1 MMNFTLVDAGG
12 FTLSV
17 LSYGLILL
25 LPGMCLAFC
34 FDALGF
40 RQAPTSEKLLTGLV
54 TGSALLPL
62 LDSMA
67 TRFTSLDSALA
78 FNLGLAALAIL
89 LAFKTHWRVAPSRAA
104 IALTA
109 VWFAIVMFE
118 WIDFD
123 TGSILYQPF
132 TSFDTVKHAA
142 TVQAIHDTGTP
153 PLDPFFLR
161 PERVSYYYFFYTIA
175 ALSQR
180 LCGGLADAKAA
191 TGGLTFWTGIGLFAA
206 MRLVL
211 ERGGYLP
218 QADSGR
224 RSNLVLLILAAS
236 GLDVL
241 PVLIIGLWKGKW
253 VADPASWSEQIT
265 GWFESVIWVPHHT
278 TALIAILFG
287 FMAAADCFGANLRR
301 SASAAILAAMAF
313 ASALGLSIWVTFAA
327 VAGAAFWFALLVAE
341 RRWRAVVA
349 LAVIGLIALV
359 LAAPQ
364 IHDLSV
370 GRSGGIPVTLTV
382 HSFRPA
388 DGLFGPGI
396 MQNVARFIC
405 LPLNYFLG
413 FGVLFAGAWLYWR
426 DTRGQALPHNEL
438 ARAITTCAFAGLV
451 IGSFLRSIIFNN
463 DLGWRVMLFPMTAG
477 LMWTAAWLERFR
489 PKPIPLAMKAL
500 LSAGYATSLYA
511 LIGLRAYYAFLPVLP
526 HSVQVFGGN
535 AGTQHALRLA
545 YAWANTHLPPQAV
558 LQHNPHEPSISTRAT
573 AFGLY
578 SRNPVAVS
586 DRFGSLFG
594 ADFDLV
600 SGRLSELAPIFEDQL
615 SAEDVKN
622 RATKNHIDELVV
634 SSDDP
639 VWSQPSSWV
648 WQAKPDYESSGV
660 RLIPVAALPNQMA
673 GRAP

>member
-1 MMNFTLVDAGG
+1 MNFTLVDAGG
-12 FTLSV
+12 YTLSV
-17 LSYGLILL
+17 LSHGLILL
-25 LPGMCLAFC
+25 LPGMALAFC

-40 RQAPTSEKLLTGLV
+40 RQAPMSEKILTGLI

-67 TRFTSLDSALA
+67 ARFAGLDSALA
-78 FNLGLAALAIL
+78 FNLGLAALAL
-89 LAFKTHWRVAPSRAA
+89 VLAFKTHWRVAPSRSVL
-104 IALTA
+104 ALTA
-109 VWFAIVMFE
+109 LWFAVVMFE

-142 TVQAIHDTGTP
+142 TVQAIHDSGAP

-161 PERVSYYYFFYTIA
+161 PERVSYYYFFYTVA

-180 LCGGLADAKAA
+180 LCAGWADAKAA
-191 TGGLTFWTGIGLFAA
+191 TGGLTFWTGLGLFAV

-218 QADSGR
+218 QADPAR
-224 RSNLVLLILAAS
+224 RSKLVLLILAAS
-236 GLDVL
+236 GLDIV
-241 PVLIIGLWKGKW
+241 PVLIIGLWTGKW

-287 FMAAADCFGANLRR
+287 FMAAVDGFGKNLRR
-301 SASAAILAAMAF
+301 SAAPAILAAMAF

-327 VAGAAFWFALLVAE
+327 AAGAAFWFVVLVAE
-341 RRWRAVVA
+341 RRWRAVAA

-364 IHDLSV
+364 LHDLSA
-370 GRSGGIPVTLTV
+370 GRDGGIPVTLTV

-388 DGLFGPGI
+388 DGLFPPGI
-396 MQNVARFIC
+396 MQNVARFLC

-426 DTRGQALPHNEL
+426 ARPQTQPPNEL
-438 ARAITTCAFAGLV
+438 ARVITICAFMGLF

-477 LMWTAAWLERFR
+477 LMWTAAWLQRFP
-489 PKPIPLAMKAL
+489 PKQIPLAMKAL
-500 LSAGYATSLYA
+500 LGTGYATSLYA

-526 HSVQVFGGN
+526 HSVQVFAGN
-535 AGTQHALRLA
+535 ADTQHALRLA
-545 YAWANTHLPPQAV
+545 YAWANANLPEQAI
-558 LQHNPHEPSISTRAT
+558 LQHNPHAPSVSTRAT

-600 SGRLSELAPIFEDQL
+600 SARLGELAPIFEGRL
-615 SAEDVKN
+615 SAAEVKD

-634 SSDDP
+634 TSDDS
-639 VWSQPSSWV
+639 VWSQPSSWI

-660 RLIPVAALPNQMA
+660 RIIPVAGLLDQTA